1 MGKIGGGGGGGGQ
14 DKHKKRNK
22 YTNFFGIK
30 KKTGKIGQENPQ
42 KNFLFLKE

>member
-1 MGKIGGGGGGGGQ
+1 LGGGGGGGGRTT
-14 DKHKKRNK
+14 KKK
-22 YTNFFGIK
+22 KKKKKNFFGIK